1 MLEGTDSVFIDFAR
15 KQPKAQNTIQ

>member
-1 MLEGTDSVFIDFAR
+1 LEGTDSVFIDFAR